1 MPDTRW
7 FNETLHVES
16 SKKILPTPAVLDA
29 LKQDYPIEASIADL
43 VDNSIDARASLV
55 LVRLFRRAG
64 RLLGMCVADNGRGM
78 SESEIDRAMQFAGRR
93 DYSASDLGMFGL
105 GLKTASLSQSDSVT
119 VLSRSR
125 GHAAV
130 GRRWTEA
137 GIKHADWR
145 CDVIAA
151 DDCAS
156 ELRLRW
162 GSLGVLG
169 TGTLVRWDHVRDFD
183 RLPVAE
189 IPKYVGALRRAI
201 TNHVGL
207 KLHRILASGKVRILL
222 DELDVDTGEQG
233 LESSIEPLNP
243 FPDETGR
250 RGYPRHFVI
259 RVPEHGDLEVRAH
272 IWPKKS
278 TARGFKLETGKVA
291 AHQGF
296 YFFRHDRLVQDGD
309 WNGVRAKAE
318 PHLSLARVEIDIP
331 DALATY
337 FRVRSTKRGVD
348 VPRSFTSAVESAFA
362 KDDPEIGFR
371 DYLAAAE
378 EVYRTRG
385 EQQER
390 PVLKP
395 GAGIPAA
402 VRKALERES
411 VPFRPGDGMTLKW
424 GTIPGKD
431 FFWFDRETDEVVL
444 NERYRTALLSG
455 RKASS
460 ADLPVLRALIF
471 FLLAPTL
478 ERERDSVAESG
489 RLRALQSALIAAAEL
504 ERSK

>member
-1 MPDTRW
+1 MFIILGNPKLPPARRQAQKNLDEIIRKTTAQTRSIGVEEG
-7 FNETLHVES
+7 FISTDVAEKYQHVAKLATNLS
-16 SKKILPTPAVLDA
+16 GLPAMGGNAVSVLTEYDEM
-29 LKQDYPIEASIADL
+29 IASIAAD
-43 VDNSIDARASLV
+43 IDGA
-55 LVRLFRRAG
+55 
-64 RLLGMCVADNGRGM
+64 
-78 SESEIDRAMQFAGRR
+78 
-93 DYSASDLGMFGL
+93 
-105 GLKTASLSQSDSVT
+105 K
-119 VLSRSR
+119 
-125 GHAAV
+125 
-130 GRRWTEA
+130 
-137 GIKHADWR
+137 
-145 CDVIAA
+145 
-151 DDCAS
+151 
-156 ELRLRW
+156 
-162 GSLGVLG
+162 
-169 TGTLVRWDHVRDFD
+169 
-183 RLPVAE
+183 
-189 IPKYVGALRRAI
+189 KYVQLEYYIIALDETTQPIFDALRRA
-201 TNHVGL
+201 
-207 KLHRILASGKVRILL
+207 
-222 DELDVDTGEQG
+222 
-233 LESSIEPLNP
+233 
-243 FPDETGR
+243 
-250 RGYPRHFVI
+250 
-259 RVPEHGDLEVRAH
+259 
-272 IWPKKS
+272 
-278 TARGFKLETGKVA
+278 
-291 AHQGF
+291 
-296 YFFRHDRLVQDGD
+296 
-309 WNGVRAKAE
+309 
-318 PHLSLARVEIDIP
+318 
-331 DALATY
+331 
-337 FRVRSTKRGVD
+337 TKRGVD

-478 ERERDSVAESG
+478 ERERDSVAGSG